1 MSHAAP
7 QKASNFNTT
16 RFTIYMLSTALFI
29 AILLYS
35 IGATHFTNYATN
47 PKTGT
52 EKAAPGGE
60 APAGHEEGHGH
71 GHSH

>member
-7 QKASNFNTT
+7 QEKSNFNTT

-29 AILLYS
+29 ALLLYT
-35 IGATHFTNYATN
+35 IGATHFINYATN

-60 APAGHEEGHGH
+60 APAKQEEGHGH
-71 GHSH
+71 SH